1 MAKKRNVRKDN
12 EYAEGERPGKPPVDD
27 EVAEG
32 EQQKDDEAAE
42 GERPG
47 QPSVD
52 DEAAEGE
59 QQNDDEAAEG
69 EEPGKP
75 PVDDEAAEGEANIPG
90 AEKLSPEQLD
100 QIKRFGLAAQAIL
113 ATPPHNAEI
122 VQMASSG
129 DSGIISASVAILSLI
144 NDRVRLTRETAPL
157 AAVTVLMVLV
167 DFLVAT
173 KRMKPDPNI
182 VGRLIGRLLVRVASQ
197 YGISQKDVM
206 QMVGQAQSS
215 QRKAMNAQ
223 AARSGLVGKL
233 MERL

>member
-1 MAKKRNVRKDN
+1 MAKKRNVARN
-12 EYAEGERPGKPPVDD
+12 
-27 EVAEG
+27 
-32 EQQKDDEAAE
+32 DEAAVQPPVGYE
-42 GERPG
+42 EAKVEEPG
-47 QPSVD
+47 QYTS
-52 DEAAEGE
+52 AE
-59 QQNDDEAAEG
+59 EAAEG
-69 EEPGKP
+69 EEPGQP
-75 PVDDEAAEGEANIPG
+75 PMDNEAAEGEVNIPG

-100 QIKRFGLAAQAIL
+100 QIKRFGLATQAIL

-129 DSGIISASVAILSLI
+129 DSGIIAAAVAILSLI
-144 NDRVRLTRETAPL
+144 NERVGLTKETAPL
-157 AAVTVLMVLV
+157 AAVTVLMVLA

-197 YGISQKDVM
+197 YGISQREVM
-206 QMVGQAQSS
+206 QMVGQALSS

>member
-1 MAKKRNVRKDN
+1 MAKKRNVVR
-12 EYAEGERPGKPPVDD
+12 
-27 EVAEG
+27 
-32 EQQKDDEAAE
+32 DDEAAVQPPVGYE
-42 GERPG
+42 AANVEEPG
-47 QPSVD
+47 QYAS
-52 DEAAEGE
+52 AE
-59 QQNDDEAAEG
+59 EAAEG

-75 PVDDEAAEGEANIPG
+75 SIDNEAAEGEVNIPG

-100 QIKRFGLAAQAIL
+100 QIKRFGLATQAIL

-129 DSGIISASVAILSLI
+129 DSGIISAAVAILSLI
-144 NDRVRLTRETAPL
+144 NDRVRLTKETAPL
-157 AAVTVLMVLV
+157 AAVTVLMVLA

-197 YGISQKDVM
+197 YGISQKEVM
-206 QMVGQAQSS
+206 QMVGQAQSG

-233 MERL
+233 MGRL